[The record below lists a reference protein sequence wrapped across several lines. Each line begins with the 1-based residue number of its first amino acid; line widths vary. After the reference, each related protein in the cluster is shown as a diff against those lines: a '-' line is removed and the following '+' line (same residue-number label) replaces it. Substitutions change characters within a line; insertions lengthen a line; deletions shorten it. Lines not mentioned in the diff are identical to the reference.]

1 MSLSVGAVIHL
12 HTCFVALMQLL
23 IPLKNFSHDNNSRG
37 MLQLLLIIADVSSTY
52 FYLIVPGSNYKLIF

>member
-52 FYLIVPGSNYKLIF
+52 F